1 MRARSVSYLISR
13 ILKIAF
19 EGAPAMTKSR
29 DHHGAKP
36 GSSSQQTVRAPQQSA
51 SEFFADDVIGR
62 SLKAHFDDIAQ
73 APIPD
78 KFLALLAELEAKEQ
92 GHGR

>member
-1 MRARSVSYLISR
+1 
-13 ILKIAF
+13 
-19 EGAPAMTKSR
+19 MTKSK
-29 DHHGAKP
+29 DNLGAKP
-36 GSSSQQTVRAPQQSA
+36 GSSPQQTVRAPSQSE
-51 SEFFADDVIGR
+51 SEFFTDDVIGR

-92 GHGR
+92 GHGK